1 MSMSGAAF
9 DELDSVLKTDG
20 PDAALDRL
28 AGRFREAGDFH
39 GLFDTRLMQAR
50 RRLGLPIILTTPLE
64 DLAEPQRGQVE
75 AAYLEACREAG
86 WLLWNAGKFREA
98 WMYLRPL
105 GENASVAEAL
115 ARIEPNEDNLSSLI
129 EIALQEGVA
138 PAQGYELILRN
149 YGTCNA
155 ITTFDAE
162 MGRFNRS
169 QQQLAAAL
177 LIRQVH
183 AELLANVRADVAR
196 RESAAP
202 EGVDLPTLLEGRDWL
217 FADNGYH
224 IDTSHLSAAVRI
236 ARIIEDPA
244 VLQLAWEL
252 TEYGRRLSATFQLA
266 GDSPF
271 EDVYPSHGLFFATQL
286 GRQVEGAIAHFRAKA
301 ESANVDEEGTAAAEV
316 YVVLLIRLRRYRDA
330 LEEHIHLMP
339 AGVRTTGFAPTVLEL
354 ARLAGGYDRLLSIC
368 RERGDLLGFA
378 AGLLSKTEAS
388 T

>member
-1 MSMSGAAF
+1 MNSSSTAF
-9 DELDSVLKTDG
+9 DDLESELTSAG
-20 PDAALDRL
+20 PDAALERL
-28 AGRFREAGDFH
+28 AEQFREAGDFH

-64 DLAEPQRGQVE
+64 DLAEPLRGQVE
-75 AAYLEACREAG
+75 TAYLEACRESG
-86 WLLWNAGKFREA
+86 WLLWNTGKLREA

-115 ARIEPNEDNLSSLI
+115 ARIEPNEDNLNSLI
-129 EIALQEGVA
+129 EIALQEGIA
-138 PAQGYELILRN
+138 PAHGYNLILRN

-162 MGRFNRS
+162 MGRFNCS
-169 QQQLAAAL
+169 QQQLAAEL

-183 AELLANVRADVAR
+183 AELVANVRADIAR
-196 RESAAP
+196 REGNASD
-202 EGVDLPTLLEGRDWL
+202 EHDLPDLLEDRDWL

-236 ARIIEDPA
+236 ARIVEDPA

-252 TEYGRRLSATFQLA
+252 TEYGRRLSPTFQLA
-266 GDSPF
+266 GDPPF
-271 EDVYPSHGLFFATQL
+271 EDVYPSHGLFFAAQL
-286 GRQVEGAIAHFRAKA
+286 ARQVDEAIARFRAKA
-301 ESANVDEEGTAAAEV
+301 DKANLDEAGTGAAEV
-316 YVVLLIRLRRYRDA
+316 YVVLLIRLRRYKDA
-330 LEEHIHLMP
+330 LDEHIRLMP

-354 ARLAGGYDRLLSIC
+354 ARMAGGYDRLLSVC

-378 AGLLSKTEAS
+378 AGLLSKAEAS

>member
-1 MSMSGAAF
+1 M
-9 DELDSVLKTDG
+9 
-20 PDAALDRL
+20 
-28 AGRFREAGDFH
+28 
-39 GLFDTRLMQAR
+39 
-50 RRLGLPIILTTPLE
+50 
-64 DLAEPQRGQVE
+64 
-75 AAYLEACREAG
+75 
-86 WLLWNAGKFREA
+86 
-98 WMYLRPL
+98 
-105 GENASVAEAL
+105 
-115 ARIEPNEDNLSSLI
+115 
-129 EIALQEGVA
+129 QEGVA
-138 PAQGYELILRN
+138 PAHGYELILRN

-183 AELLANVRADVAR
+183 MELLENVRADIAR

-202 EGVDLPTLLEGRDWL
+202 DGHNLPPLLEGRDWL

-252 TEYGRRLSATFQLA
+252 TEYGRRLSATFQLT

-271 EDVYPSHGLFFATQL
+271 EDVYPSHGLFFAAQI
-286 GRQVEGAIAHFRAKA
+286 GRQVEEAIAHFQAKA
-301 ESANVDEEGTAAAEV
+301 DNANLDEEGTAAAEV
-316 YVVLLIRLRRYRDA
+316 YVVLLIRLRRYREA
-330 LEEHIHLMP
+330 LEEHIRLMP

-354 ARLAGGYDRLLSIC
+354 ARMAGGYDRLLSIC

>member
-1 MSMSGAAF
+1 MNSSSAAF
-9 DELDSVLKTDG
+9 DDLESELTSAG
-20 PDAALDRL
+20 PDAALERL
-28 AGRFREAGDFH
+28 AERFREAGDFH

-64 DLAEPQRGQVE
+64 DLAEPLRGQVE
-75 AAYLEACREAG
+75 AAYLEACRESG
-86 WLLWNAGKFREA
+86 WLLWNTGKLREA

-115 ARIEPNEDNLSSLI
+115 ARIEPNEDNLTSLI

-138 PAQGYELILRN
+138 PAHGYNLILRN

-169 QQQLAAAL
+169 QQQLAAEL
-177 LIRQVH
+177 LIRHVH
-183 AELLANVRADVAR
+183 AELVANVRADIAR
-196 RESAAP
+196 REGNASD
-202 EGVDLPTLLEGRDWL
+202 EHDLPDLLEDREWL

-236 ARIIEDPA
+236 ARIVEDPA

-252 TEYGRRLSATFQLA
+252 TEYGRRLSPTFQLA
-266 GDSPF
+266 GDPPF
-271 EDVYPSHGLFFATQL
+271 EDVYPSHGLFFAAQL
-286 GRQVEGAIAHFRAKA
+286 ARQVDEAIARFRAKA
-301 ESANVDEEGTAAAEV
+301 DKANLDEAGTGAAEV
-316 YVVLLIRLRRYRDA
+316 YVVLLIRLRRYKDA
-330 LEEHIHLMP
+330 LEEHIRLMP

-354 ARLAGGYDRLLSIC
+354 ARMAGGYDRLLSVC

-378 AGLLSKTEAS
+378 AGLLSKAEAS